1 MFTVFLCTYR
11 VLCSSVHQYIQFVFF
26 VAFAF
31 GGEGKGRREEGGGSD
46 NWKELHQKVKKEPLS
61 MYAIFSLLAKSLFW
75 HAFFT
80 HFFPFFPI
88 FKEKMKKKV
97 LNILKFDSFECV
109 RTIK

>member
-61 MYAIFSLLAKSLFW
+61 MYAYSLFW
-75 HAFFT
+75 QNLSFGMPFYHFYP

-88 FKEKMKKKV
+88 FSH
-97 LNILKFDSFECV
+97 F
-109 RTIK
+109 

>member
-1 MFTVFLCTYR
+1 VFTVFLCTYR

-46 NWKELHQKVKKEPLS
+46 NWKELHQKVEEGAVVHVCHILS
-61 MYAIFSLLAKSLFW
+61 FGKISLLACLFTI
-75 HAFFT
+75 FTLIFT

-88 FKEKMKKKV
+88 FKEKMKKKS
-97 LNILKFDSFECV
+97 I
-109 RTIK
+109 

>member
-31 GGEGKGRREEGGGSD
+31 GGGGKREEGGGSD
-46 NWKELHQKVKKEPLS
+46 NWKELHQKVKKS
-61 MYAIFSLLAKSLFW
+61 MYAYSLFW
-75 HAFFT
+75 QNLSFGT
-80 HFFPFFPI
+80 PFLPI
-88 FKEKMKKKV
+88 FFIFTEKMKKKV
-97 LNILKFDSFECV
+97 FNILKFDSFEWV